1 MDSASM
7 QCFPSEFICSICK
20 DNFTDPVTISC
31 GHRFCTPCLC
41 LLWEDVQTA
50 TCCPVCKAISPKM
63 DFKSTIFAKEHILPT
78 RESVVCQLPSS
89 AKQMCKIHQVI
100 KLYFCQTD
108 KSLLCLFCSHSP
120 EHATHEHYPI
130 KQVAEHYRENLLM
143 QMKSIWKKK
152 KENQRNIKKVT
163 NIFRVWE
170 GFVNLR
176 MVMIGAE
183 YPKVYQYLQEEKQK
197 HLEMLAIEGKIVFQR
212 LRRNVARMVHMGKL
226 LRRIYEELKELCLKA
241 DVDMLQGVGDTMK
254 RSQLMQLYIPQPM
267 DPQLS
272 TWAITG
278 MLERLNSFRVYVTL
292 DHKIRNCHV
301 ALTEDLRRLQ
311 CSPDHQDVPRN
322 PASSENTPSW
332 GAQTFTTGKHY
343 WEVNVGNSRN
353 WIIGLCKES
362 WTSRNDMLLNSEDIF
377 LLLCVSVEDHFS
389 LFSTFP
395 LLPHYIQRPQGWI
408 GVFLDY
414 ECGIISFINVARSS
428 LICNFLSRSFS
439 FPLRPFIWCGPK

>member
-1 MDSASM
+1 MESAFT

-20 DNFTDPVTISC
+20 DNFTDPVTMSC

-50 TCCPVCKAISPKM
+50 PCCPVCKAVSPKM
-63 DFKSTIFAKEHILPT
+63 DFKSTILAKEHVLPT
-78 RESVVCQLPSS
+78 RGSVVCQLPSS
-89 AKQMCKIHQVI
+89 AKQLCSIHQVI

-120 EHATHEHYPI
+120 EHATHEHYPV
-130 KQVAEHYRENLLM
+130 KQVAEHYREKNKTIQIHDLINPMSL
-143 QMKSIWKKK
+143 Q
-152 KENQRNIKKVT
+152 
-163 NIFRVWE
+163 

-183 YPKVYQYLQEEKQK
+183 YPKVCQYLQEEKQK
-197 HLEMLAIEGKIVFQR
+197 HLEILAIEGKIVFQR

-241 DVDMLQGVGDTMK
+241 DVDMLQVRTKEGLSGSFFFFFY

-278 MLERLNSFRVYVTL
+278 MLERLNNFRVYVTL

-311 CSPDHQDVPRN
+311 CSPDHQDMPRN

-343 WEVNVGNSRN
+343 WEVNVGNSRT